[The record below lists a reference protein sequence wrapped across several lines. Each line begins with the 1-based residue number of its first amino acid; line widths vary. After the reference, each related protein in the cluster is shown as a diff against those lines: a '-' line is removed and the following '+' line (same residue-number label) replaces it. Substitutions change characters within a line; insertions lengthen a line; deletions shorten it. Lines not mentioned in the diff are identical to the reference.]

1 MFAFGRESVRGV
13 EAERFQRFQGSS
25 VRNEECEFDVAN
37 DLVAWVGL
45 LLAGD
50 VGVGGGRVRGG
61 AVVSRVGG
69 DGIGGQA
76 TAEGGGGDGECGVGD
91 IVVRVQKGEGGG
103 GGAERGVGE
112 GRGGWCYGESGE
124 C

>member
-1 MFAFGRESVRGV
+1 MFAFGRESGRGV

-25 VRNEECEFDVAN
+25 VCNEECEFDVAN
-37 DLVAWVGL
+37 DLVAWVGV

-61 AVVSRVGG
+61 AVVSRVSS
-69 DGIGGQA
+69 DGISGEG
-76 TAEGGGGDGECGVGD
+76 TAEGGGGDGQCGVGN
-91 IVVRVQKGEGGG
+91 IVVRVQEGKGGG
-103 GGAERGVGE
+103 GGAERAVGE
-112 GRGGWCYGESGE
+112 GGGWCYGESGE

>member
-1 MFAFGRESVRGV
+1 VFAFGRESVRGV

-25 VRNEECEFDVAN
+25 VCNEECEFDVAN
-37 DLVAWVGL
+37 DLVAWVGV

-50 VGVGGGRVRGG
+50 VGVGGGRVRRG

-69 DGIGGQA
+69 DGVSGEA
-76 TAEGGGGDGECGVGD
+76 TAEGGGGDGRRGVGD
-91 IVVRVQKGEGGG
+91 IVVRVPAGKGGG

-112 GRGGWCYGESGE
+112 GESGE